1 MALPMNPRIKDAKLE
16 RRRKEE
22 ELAKDLIEE
31 ARVQLMLKFRFLDLA
46 LWRMGLE
53 PLRASMRYPV
63 ATDAKQVFFDP
74 PRILARFMASFDE
87 VVRDYLHMVMH
98 CVFRHPFIKDFKNK
112 EAWWLTCDVIAE
124 SVILDMCGGRFAC
137 EDDAACQQAI
147 DEIKLMVGTMTPA
160 KVYTFL
166 RDVVTAPEGTAYRG
180 IDQSRIAEW
189 HDLFERDNHEAWPAS
204 MTEQEQQQRDEA
216 VETDEDEPEQNDSMQ
231 LNPSSD
237 DREQPEQ
244 EPEDMQLL
252 PTDQEDDS
260 SEDDGTDTAEDNG
273 QDEADV
279 DGSNADQGESE
290 NDSDSQEQ
298 KDWEEIAKQIEMNL
312 ETFSKEWGEE
322 ASSLVQNLH
331 LANRKV
337 YDYSTFLR
345 RFMCINEQMKINDD
359 EFDYIYYTFGMDMYG
374 NTPLIEPLEYKDV
387 KRIRDFVIAIDTSE
401 SVNGE
406 LVRRFIEHT
415 FSILKESEDF
425 STKVNIHVVQCD
437 SKIQS
442 DHKITDLRDVDRLM
456 DNFVIRGFGGTD
468 FRPVFDYVET
478 LRKRGD
484 LTDLK
489 GLLYFT
495 DGLGDFPERPPD
507 YDTAFVFMDSGERD
521 LPPVPPWAMKVVV
534 DELGIN
540 KLKSRVRHS

>member
-1 MALPMNPRIKDAKLE
+1 MALPENPRIKDVKLE

-22 ELAKDLIEE
+22 QLARDLIEE

-46 LWRMGLE
+46 LWRMDLE
-53 PLRASMRYPV
+53 PLRASMRYPI
-63 ATDAKQVFFDP
+63 ATDAKKVYFDP
-74 PRILARFMASFDE
+74 PRIVARFTASFDE
-87 VVRDYLHMVMH
+87 MVRDYLHMVVH
-98 CVFRHPFIKDFKNK
+98 CIFRHPFIRDFKNK

-137 EDDAACQQAI
+137 EDDQACQAAI
-147 DEIKLMVGTMTPA
+147 DEIKLMVGSLTPA
-160 KVYTFL
+160 KVYQFL
-166 RDVVTAPEGTAYRG
+166 KEAVTVPDGTAYRG
-180 IDQSRIAEW
+180 ITPSRLNEW

-204 MTEQEQQQRDEA
+204 FDEA
-216 VETDEDEPEQNDSMQ
+216 QKQESNEPVPTSDEEPEEPDAARLQS
-231 LNPSSD
+231 SSD
-237 DREQPEQ
+237 DQEQSET
-244 EPEDMQLL
+244 EPEEVMNIPAQ
-252 PTDQEDDS
+252 DQENGPD
-260 SEDDGTDTAEDNG
+260 EDDGTDVAEDG
-273 QDEADV
+273 GEDEADS
-279 DGSNADQGESE
+279 DG
-290 NDSDSQEQ
+290 NDSDPGEGEGDSQDE

-322 ASSLVQNLH
+322 ASSLVANLRI
-331 LANRKV
+331 ANRKV

-345 RFMCINEQMKINDD
+345 KFMCINEQMKINDD
-359 EFDYIYYTFGMDMYG
+359 EFDYIYYTFGMDRYG

-401 SVNGE
+401 SVNGD

-442 DHKITDLRDVDRLM
+442 DHKITDLKDVDRM
-456 DNFVIRGFGGTD
+456 MQNFAIRGFGGTD

-478 LRKRGD
+478 LRKRGE
-484 LTDLK
+484 LTEMK

-495 DGLGDFPERPPD
+495 DGLGRFPESTPD
-507 YDTAFVFMDSGERD
+507 YDTAFVFMDSGEQD
-521 LPPVPPWAMKVVV
+521 LPPVPSWAMKVVV
-534 DELGIN
+534 DEVGIN
-540 KLKSRVRHS
+540 KFKSRVNR

>member
-1 MALPMNPRIKDAKLE
+1 MALPENPRIKDVKLE

-22 ELAKDLIEE
+22 QLARDLIEE

-46 LWRMGLE
+46 LWRMDLE
-53 PLRASMRYPV
+53 PLRASMRYPI
-63 ATDAKQVFFDP
+63 ATDAKKVYFDP
-74 PRILARFMASFDE
+74 PRIVARFTASFDE
-87 VVRDYLHMVMH
+87 MVRDYLHMVVH
-98 CVFRHPFIKDFKNK
+98 CIFRHPFIRDFKNK

-137 EDDAACQQAI
+137 EDDQACQAAI
-147 DEIKLMVGTMTPA
+147 DEIKLMVGSLTPA
-160 KVYTFL
+160 KVYQFL
-166 RDVVTAPEGTAYRG
+166 KEAVTVPDGTAYRG
-180 IDQSRIAEW
+180 VTPSRLNEW

-204 MTEQEQQQRDEA
+204 FDEA
-216 VETDEDEPEQNDSMQ
+216 QKQESNEPVPTSDEEPEEPDAARLQSF
-231 LNPSSD
+231 SD
-237 DREQPEQ
+237 DQDQSETEPQ
-244 EPEDMQLL
+244 ETMSIPAQ
-252 PTDQEDDS
+252 DQEDGPD
-260 SEDDGTDTAEDNG
+260 EDDGTDVAEDG
-273 QDEADV
+273 GDDEADS
-279 DGSNADQGESE
+279 DG
-290 NDSDSQEQ
+290 NDSDPGEGEGDSQDEN
-298 KDWEEIAKQIEMNL
+298 DWEEIAKQIEMNL

-322 ASSLVQNLH
+322 ASSLVTNLRI
-331 LANRKV
+331 ANRKV

-345 RFMCINEQMKINDD
+345 KFMCINEQMKINDD
-359 EFDYIYYTFGMDMYG
+359 EFDYIYYTFGMDRYG

-401 SVNGE
+401 SVNGD

-442 DHKITDLRDVDRLM
+442 DHKITDLKDVDRM
-456 DNFVIRGFGGTD
+456 MQNFAIRGFGGTD

-478 LRKRGD
+478 LRKRGE
-484 LTDLK
+484 LTEMK

-495 DGLGDFPERPPD
+495 DGLGQFPESTPD
-507 YDTAFVFMDSGERD
+507 YDTAFVFMDSGEQD

-534 DELGIN
+534 DEIGIN
-540 KLKSRVRHS
+540 KLKSRINR

>member
-1 MALPMNPRIKDAKLE
+1 MALPENPRIKDVKLE

-22 ELAKDLIEE
+22 QLARDLIEE

-46 LWRMGLE
+46 LWRMDLE
-53 PLRASMRYPV
+53 PLRASMRYPI
-63 ATDAKQVFFDP
+63 ATDAKKVYFDP
-74 PRILARFMASFDE
+74 PRIVARFTASFDE
-87 VVRDYLHMVMH
+87 MVRDYLHMVVH
-98 CVFRHPFIKDFKNK
+98 CIFRHPFIRDFKNK

-137 EDDAACQQAI
+137 EDDQACQAAI
-147 DEIKLMVGTMTPA
+147 DEIKLMVGSLTPA
-160 KVYTFL
+160 KVYQFL
-166 RDVVTAPEGTAYRG
+166 KEAVTVPDGTAYRG
-180 IDQSRIAEW
+180 ITPSRLNEW

-204 MTEQEQQQRDEA
+204 FDEA
-216 VETDEDEPEQNDSMQ
+216 QKQESNEPVPTSDEEPEEPDAARLQS
-231 LNPSSD
+231 SSD
-237 DREQPEQ
+237 DQEQSET
-244 EPEDMQLL
+244 EPEEVMNIPAQ
-252 PTDQEDDS
+252 DQENGPD
-260 SEDDGTDTAEDNG
+260 EDDGTDVAEDG
-273 QDEADV
+273 GEDEADS
-279 DGSNADQGESE
+279 DG
-290 NDSDSQEQ
+290 NDSDPGEGEGDSQDE

-322 ASSLVQNLH
+322 ASSLVANLRI
-331 LANRKV
+331 ANRKV

-345 RFMCINEQMKINDD
+345 KFMCINEQMKINDD
-359 EFDYIYYTFGMDMYG
+359 EFDYIYYTFGMDRYG

-401 SVNGE
+401 SVNGD

-442 DHKITDLRDVDRLM
+442 DHKITDLKDVDRM
-456 DNFVIRGFGGTD
+456 MQNFAIRGFGGTD

-478 LRKRGD
+478 LRKRGE
-484 LTDLK
+484 LTEMK

-495 DGLGDFPERPPD
+495 DGLGRFPESTPD
-507 YDTAFVFMDSGERD
+507 YDTAFVFMDSGEQD

-534 DELGIN
+534 DEVGIN
-540 KLKSRVRHS
+540 KFKSRVNR

>member
-1 MALPMNPRIKDAKLE
+1 MALPENPRIKDVKLE

-22 ELAKDLIEE
+22 QLARDLIEE

-46 LWRMGLE
+46 LWRMDLE
-53 PLRASMRYPV
+53 PLRASMRYPI
-63 ATDAKQVFFDP
+63 ATDAKKVYFDP
-74 PRILARFMASFDE
+74 PRIVARFTASFDE
-87 VVRDYLHMVMH
+87 MVRDYLHMVVH
-98 CVFRHPFIKDFKNK
+98 CIFRHPFIRDFKNK

-137 EDDAACQQAI
+137 EDDRACQAAI
-147 DEIKLMVGTMTPA
+147 DEIKLMVGSLTPA
-160 KVYTFL
+160 KVYQFL
-166 RDVVTAPEGTAYRG
+166 KEAVTAPDGTAYRG
-180 IDQSRIAEW
+180 VTPSRLNEW

-204 MTEQEQQQRDEA
+204 FDEA
-216 VETDEDEPEQNDSMQ
+216 PKQESNEPVPTSDEEPEEPDTARLQS
-231 LNPSSD
+231 SSD
-237 DREQPEQ
+237 DQEQSET
-244 EPEDMQLL
+244 EPEEVMNIPAQ
-252 PTDQEDDS
+252 DQENGPD
-260 SEDDGTDTAEDNG
+260 EDDGTDVAEDG
-273 QDEADV
+273 GEDEADS
-279 DGSNADQGESE
+279 DG
-290 NDSDSQEQ
+290 NDSDPGEGEGDSQDE

-322 ASSLVQNLH
+322 ASSLVANLRI
-331 LANRKV
+331 ANRKV

-345 RFMCINEQMKINDD
+345 KFMCINEQMKINDD
-359 EFDYIYYTFGMDMYG
+359 EFDYIYYTFGMDRYG

-401 SVNGE
+401 SVNGD

-442 DHKITDLRDVDRLM
+442 DHKITDLKDVDRM
-456 DNFVIRGFGGTD
+456 MQNFAIRGFGGTD

-478 LRKRGD
+478 LRKRGE
-484 LTDLK
+484 LTEMK

-495 DGLGDFPERPPD
+495 DGLGQFPESTPD
-507 YDTAFVFMDSGERD
+507 YDTAFVFMDSGEQD

-534 DELGIN
+534 DEIGIN
-540 KLKSRVRHS
+540 KFKSRINR

>member
-1 MALPMNPRIKDAKLE
+1 MALPENPRIKDVKLE

-22 ELAKDLIEE
+22 QLARDLIEE

-46 LWRMGLE
+46 LWRMDLE
-53 PLRASMRYPV
+53 PLRASMRYPI
-63 ATDAKQVFFDP
+63 ATDAKKVYFDP
-74 PRILARFMASFDE
+74 PRIVARFTASFDE
-87 VVRDYLHMVMH
+87 MVRDYLHMVVH
-98 CVFRHPFIKDFKNK
+98 CIFRHPFIRDFKNK
-112 EAWWLTCDVIAE
+112 EAWWLTCDMIAE

-137 EDDAACQQAI
+137 EDDQACQAAI
-147 DEIKLMVGTMTPA
+147 DEIKLMVGSLTPA
-160 KVYTFL
+160 KVYQFL
-166 RDVVTAPEGTAYRG
+166 KEAVTVPDGTAYRG
-180 IDQSRIAEW
+180 VTPSRLNEW

-204 MTEQEQQQRDEA
+204 FDEA
-216 VETDEDEPEQNDSMQ
+216 QKQESNEPVPTSDEEPEEPDAARLQS
-231 LNPSSD
+231 SSD
-237 DREQPEQ
+237 DQEQSET
-244 EPEDMQLL
+244 EPEEVMNIPAQ
-252 PTDQEDDS
+252 DQENGPD
-260 SEDDGTDTAEDNG
+260 EDDGTDVAEDG
-273 QDEADV
+273 GEDEADS
-279 DGSNADQGESE
+279 DG
-290 NDSDSQEQ
+290 NDSDPGEGEGDSQDE

-322 ASSLVQNLH
+322 ASSLVANLRI
-331 LANRKV
+331 ANRKV

-345 RFMCINEQMKINDD
+345 KFMCINEQMKINDD
-359 EFDYIYYTFGMDMYG
+359 EFDYIYYTFGMDKYG

-401 SVNGE
+401 SVNGD

-442 DHKITDLRDVDRLM
+442 DHKITDLKDVDRM
-456 DNFVIRGFGGTD
+456 MQNFAVRGFGGTD

-478 LRKRGD
+478 LRKRGE
-484 LTDLK
+484 LTEMK

-495 DGLGDFPERPPD
+495 DGLGRFPESTPD
-507 YDTAFVFMDSGERD
+507 YDTAFVFMDSGEQD

-534 DELGIN
+534 DEVGIN
-540 KLKSRVRHS
+540 KFKSRVNR

>member
-1 MALPMNPRIKDAKLE
+1 MALPENPRIKDVKLE

-22 ELAKDLIEE
+22 QLARDLIEE

-46 LWRMGLE
+46 LWRMDLE
-53 PLRASMRYPV
+53 PLRASMRYPI
-63 ATDAKQVFFDP
+63 ATDAKKVYFDP
-74 PRILARFMASFDE
+74 PRIVARFTASFDE
-87 VVRDYLHMVMH
+87 MVRDYLHMVVH
-98 CVFRHPFIKDFKNK
+98 CIFRHPFIRDFKNK
-112 EAWWLTCDVIAE
+112 EAWWLTCDVITE

-137 EDDAACQQAI
+137 EDDQACQAAI
-147 DEIKLMVGTMTPA
+147 DEIKLMVGSLTPA
-160 KVYTFL
+160 KVYQFL
-166 RDVVTAPEGTAYRG
+166 KEAVTAPDGTAYRG
-180 IDQSRIAEW
+180 VTPSRLNEW

-204 MTEQEQQQRDEA
+204 FDEA
-216 VETDEDEPEQNDSMQ
+216 QKQESNEPVPTSDEEPEEPDAARLQS
-231 LNPSSD
+231 SSD
-237 DREQPEQ
+237 DQEQSET
-244 EPEDMQLL
+244 EPEEVMNIPAQ
-252 PTDQEDDS
+252 DQENGPD
-260 SEDDGTDTAEDNG
+260 EDDGTDVAEDG
-273 QDEADV
+273 GEDEADS
-279 DGSNADQGESE
+279 DG
-290 NDSDSQEQ
+290 NDSDPGEGEGDSQDE

-322 ASSLVQNLH
+322 ASSLVANLRI
-331 LANRKV
+331 ANRKV

-345 RFMCINEQMKINDD
+345 KFMCINEQMKINDD
-359 EFDYIYYTFGMDMYG
+359 EFDYIYYTFGMDRYG

-401 SVNGE
+401 SVNGD

-442 DHKITDLRDVDRLM
+442 DHKITDLKDVDRM
-456 DNFVIRGFGGTD
+456 MQNFAIRGFGGTD

-478 LRKRGD
+478 LRKRGE
-484 LTDLK
+484 LTEMK

-495 DGLGDFPERPPD
+495 DGLGRFPESTPD
-507 YDTAFVFMDSGERD
+507 YDTAFVFMDSGEQD

-534 DELGIN
+534 DEVGIN
-540 KLKSRVRHS
+540 KFKSRVNR

>member
-1 MALPMNPRIKDAKLE
+1 MALPENPRIKDVKLE

-22 ELAKDLIEE
+22 QLARDLIEE

-46 LWRMGLE
+46 LWRMDLE
-53 PLRASMRYPV
+53 PLRASMRYPI
-63 ATDAKQVFFDP
+63 ATDAKKVYFDP
-74 PRILARFMASFDE
+74 PRIVARFTASFDE
-87 VVRDYLHMVMH
+87 MVRDYLHMVVH
-98 CVFRHPFIKDFKNK
+98 CIFRHPFIRDFKNK

-137 EDDAACQQAI
+137 EDDQACQAAI
-147 DEIKLMVGTMTPA
+147 DEIKLMVGSLTPA
-160 KVYTFL
+160 KVYQFL
-166 RDVVTAPEGTAYRG
+166 KEAVTVPDGTAYRG
-180 IDQSRIAEW
+180 VTPSRLNEW

-204 MTEQEQQQRDEA
+204 FDEA
-216 VETDEDEPEQNDSMQ
+216 QKQESNEPVPTSDEEPEEPDAARLQS
-231 LNPSSD
+231 SSD
-237 DREQPEQ
+237 DQEQSET
-244 EPEDMQLL
+244 EPEEVMNIPAQ
-252 PTDQEDDS
+252 DQENGPD
-260 SEDDGTDTAEDNG
+260 EDDGTDVAEDG
-273 QDEADV
+273 GEDEADS
-279 DGSNADQGESE
+279 DG
-290 NDSDSQEQ
+290 NDSDPGEGEGDSQDE

-322 ASSLVQNLH
+322 ASSLVANLRI
-331 LANRKV
+331 ANRKV

-345 RFMCINEQMKINDD
+345 KFMCINEQMKINDD
-359 EFDYIYYTFGMDMYG
+359 EFDYIYYTFGMDRYG

-401 SVNGE
+401 SVNGD

-442 DHKITDLRDVDRLM
+442 DHKITDLKDVDRM
-456 DNFVIRGFGGTD
+456 MQNFAIRGFGGTD

-478 LRKRGD
+478 LRKRGE
-484 LTDLK
+484 LTEMK

-495 DGLGDFPERPPD
+495 DGLGRFPESTPD
-507 YDTAFVFMDSGERD
+507 YDTAFVFMDSGEQD

-534 DELGIN
+534 DEVGIN
-540 KLKSRVRHS
+540 KFKSRVNR